1 MLRMY
6 LTRLVLP
13 VLLVAATLA
22 VPFVWLPE
30 VAPPAGES
38 PPSSVARTA
47 SRPDAPLSPA
57 RATPFQRAMTVGF
70 ALILASVTAGGWML
84 YRITRAQTAGWRRRF
99 APPGRRRGRAL
110 IRGRG
115 RAAGRR

>member
-6 LTRLVLP
+6 LTRLALP

-22 VPFVWLPE
+22 IPFVWLPE
-30 VAPPAGES
+30 VAPPAGE
-38 PPSSVARTA
+38 PPPSVARTA

-70 ALILASVTAGGWML
+70 ALILVSVTAGGWML

-99 APPGRRRGRAL
+99 APPGRRGRAL